1 MVGGVFFLVWLSELI
16 TRYGIGNGLALIG
29 DLFQATNTVPRTA
42 VFMHVNDTFGVA
54 MQKGFT
60 GVMSKFTMPYKV
72 VDTIAY
78 DPAAAPLIDT
88 ARSDALRAGGAVPEL
103 AWTDVGPAAALPT
116 PGPVQVVDSRPD
128 LPAVSAPVR
137 GRARSRPGGGLP
149 AEGRVIAFF
158 GALAGALLVALAP
171 TLGCGAVPRRA
182 VASAVAG
189 LGAGPGVDR
198 GGQGHRQREA
208 VALVEL
214 AQGARPGALP
224 PAGSGL
230 RAESAPAAPTN
241 QPTENKMFG
250 RLMPTEGKFF
260 DLFNQHAE
268 LCVKGAK
275 EMLALMTNFDD
286 LENRVHAIESIEKQA
301 DKITY
306 TTVDLLHKTFITPI
320 DRDDIHKLITK
331 MDDILDMMEDAAQTV
346 SLYDLHAVTP
356 EAKRLAELVLA
367 CCEKVKDAV
376 ALLSNMDNA
385 RDIVA
390 ICEEIDRLESDAD
403 HVMRAAM
410 SKLFR
415 DEPDVRNLI
424 KMKAIYE
431 ILETVT
437 DRCEDVANIIEGII
451 VENA

>member
-1 MVGGVFFLVWLSELI
+1 
-16 TRYGIGNGLALIG
+16 
-29 DLFQATNTVPRTA
+29 
-42 VFMHVNDTFGVA
+42 
-54 MQKGFT
+54 
-60 GVMSKFTMPYKV
+60 
-72 VDTIAY
+72 
-78 DPAAAPLIDT
+78 
-88 ARSDALRAGGAVPEL
+88 
-103 AWTDVGPAAALPT
+103 
-116 PGPVQVVDSRPD
+116 
-128 LPAVSAPVR
+128 
-137 GRARSRPGGGLP
+137 
-149 AEGRVIAFF
+149 
-158 GALAGALLVALAP
+158 
-171 TLGCGAVPRRA
+171 
-182 VASAVAG
+182 
-189 LGAGPGVDR
+189 
-198 GGQGHRQREA
+198 
-208 VALVEL
+208 
-214 AQGARPGALP
+214 
-224 PAGSGL
+224 
-230 RAESAPAAPTN
+230 
-241 QPTENKMFG
+241 MFG

-260 DLFNQHAE
+260 DLFNQHAD
-268 LCVKGAK
+268 LCVKGAR
-275 EMLALMTNFDD
+275 EMLGLMTSFDD

-331 MDDILDMMEDAAQTV
+331 MDDILDMMEDAGQTV
-346 SLYDLHAVTP
+346 SLYDLHSVTP

-367 CCEKVKDAV
+367 CCEKVKEAV
-376 ALLSNMDNA
+376 ALLSNMNNA
-385 RDIVA
+385 RDIVG

>member
-1 MVGGVFFLVWLSELI
+1 
-16 TRYGIGNGLALIG
+16 
-29 DLFQATNTVPRTA
+29 
-42 VFMHVNDTFGVA
+42 
-54 MQKGFT
+54 
-60 GVMSKFTMPYKV
+60 
-72 VDTIAY
+72 
-78 DPAAAPLIDT
+78 
-88 ARSDALRAGGAVPEL
+88 
-103 AWTDVGPAAALPT
+103 
-116 PGPVQVVDSRPD
+116 
-128 LPAVSAPVR
+128 
-137 GRARSRPGGGLP
+137 
-149 AEGRVIAFF
+149 
-158 GALAGALLVALAP
+158 
-171 TLGCGAVPRRA
+171 
-182 VASAVAG
+182 
-189 LGAGPGVDR
+189 
-198 GGQGHRQREA
+198 
-208 VALVEL
+208 
-214 AQGARPGALP
+214 
-224 PAGSGL
+224 
-230 RAESAPAAPTN
+230 
-241 QPTENKMFG
+241 MFG

-260 DLFNQHAE
+260 DMFNQHAE

-275 EMLALMTNFDD
+275 EMVGLMTNFDD
-286 LENRVHAIESIEKQA
+286 LENRVHAIESLEKQA

-306 TTVDLLHKTFITPI
+306 TAVDLLHKTFITPL

-331 MDDILDMMEDAAQTV
+331 MDDILDLMEDAAQTV
-346 SLYDLHAVTP
+346 SLYDLHSVTP

-367 CCEKVKDAV
+367 CTEKVKDAV

-385 RDIVA
+385 SKIVG